1 LDYSYGWLTGIAY
14 SLPYSLM
21 GLVVGTLTSKVNRKV
36 ALGASVIICGL
47 S

>member
-1 LDYSYGWLTGIAY
+1 LDYSYGLLAGIAY

-21 GLVVGTLTSKVNRKV
+21 GLVVGTLTSKVNRKL
-36 ALGASVIICGL
+36 ALGTSVMVCGL